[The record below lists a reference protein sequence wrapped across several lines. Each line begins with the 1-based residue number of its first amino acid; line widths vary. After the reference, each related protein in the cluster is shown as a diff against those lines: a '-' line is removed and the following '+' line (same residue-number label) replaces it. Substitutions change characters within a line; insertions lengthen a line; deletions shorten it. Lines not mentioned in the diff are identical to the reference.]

1 MQFCSFIKVGRG
13 VLLNYQLLMN
23 LLLKKLSNR
32 HILKTRLCLTQN
44 LFAQVCYIEGSGKRP
59 YLTSH
64 MTTIEK
70 PLNFISI

>member
-32 HILKTRLCLTQN
+32 HILKTRLRRDKP
-44 LFAQVCYIEGSGKRP
+44 FPQVSSNEVACERFKLWP

-64 MTTIEK
+64 MTGK
-70 PLNFISI
+70 F